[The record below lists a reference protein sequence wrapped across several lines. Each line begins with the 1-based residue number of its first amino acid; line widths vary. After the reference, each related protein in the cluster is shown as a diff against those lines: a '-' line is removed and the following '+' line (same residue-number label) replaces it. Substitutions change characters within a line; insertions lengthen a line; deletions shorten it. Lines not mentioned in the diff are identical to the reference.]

1 MHKNFEKHWDKFWKL
16 LFSVPFCFAYSM
28 GQNKDRILG
37 RNENQNWFGKINE
50 RKIFTCQQEKAVRRK
65 EKRNLKW

>member
-1 MHKNFEKHWDKFWKL
+1 MHKNFEKHWDKIWKL
-16 LFSVPFCFAYSM
+16 LFSVPFCFAYSI

-50 RKIFTCQQEKAVRRK
+50 RKISPANKKKRLEERRK
-65 EKRNLKW
+65 EI